1 VGGGWLTVRVPTT
14 PSSGTRQQR
23 PAQPATA
30 QPASA
35 QPAPTEP
42 ERPQTEVTDLAGLS
56 YEQARDEL
64 VGVVARLEAGGASLE
79 ESLVLWERGE
89 ALATRCQEWLDGAR
103 ARLVSA
109 RGDIPAGT
117 DATPPNGS
125 GADDASQQGGAR

>member
-1 VGGGWLTVRVPTT
+1 MGGGWLTVRVPTK
-14 PSSGTRQQR
+14 PSSGTRQQD

-30 QPASA
+30 QPAEA
-35 QPAPTEP
+35 LPAPTEP
-42 ERPQTEVTDLAGLS
+42 DRPRTEVTDLAGLS

-89 ALATRCQEWLDGAR
+89 ALAARCQEWLDGAR

-109 RGDIPAGT
+109 RGDISPGT
-117 DATPPNGS
+117 DAAPTRGS
-125 GADDASQQGGAR
+125 GADDAPQQGGAR